1 MTTENP
7 IHIRLEYREALQS
20 KKDILSYQM
29 SLLRIAKTVKS
40 YKDSRAREIELKLT
54 LLRKMRELK
63 VATGQL
69 NKTLPKPKMPE
80 ILKGNYPET
89 EHKSARVKS
98 QLKEKG
104 SNLEEQLSE
113 IQRKLNQLQSRSV

>member
-29 SLLRIAKTVKS
+29 SLLRIAKTVKN
-40 YKDSRAREIELKLT
+40 YKDSRAKEIDLKSA
-54 LLRKMRELK
+54 LLRKMKELK
-63 VATGQL
+63 VAMGQL

-89 EHKSARVKS
+89 EHKSVSRKGKS
-98 QLKEKG
+98 KEK
-104 SNLEEQLSE
+104 SSDLEEQLSE